1 MKQSILNCTKLNV
14 SFHCF
19 RNFTVFIIQ
28 LLLVSVDT
36 MKCFGVIW
44 ILKKLTMNFW
54 IFKTSKLLFGDVHT
68 ILFLTFFVLSCENY
82 LGRKNY
88 FDLFR
93 TPDCLSAQH
102 KGVFSTLLV
111 KTYSI
116 LNSPVYV
123 CKMSL
128 IQLICSFRGK
138 DSWTNRIWL
147 VFPLTTSFVFWFL
160 SLECVQSY

>member
-93 TPDCLSAQH
+93 TLDCFSAQH
-102 KGVFSTLLV
+102 KGVFSTWRHIQFWTALSMSARCPWFDSSV
-111 KTYSI
+111 HSEAKTHEPTGFGLFSLWQLPLYSDFC
-116 LNSPVYV
+116 P
-123 CKMSL
+123 
-128 IQLICSFRGK
+128 
-138 DSWTNRIWL
+138 
-147 VFPLTTSFVFWFL
+147 
-160 SLECVQSY
+160 